1 MPHRELLSEILFEA
15 QATSKGAVSGND
27 PDGHF
32 PLIDPRLRGDTLIV
46 SLVSNIKPGTSYN
59 KSKKRVKVEISDNE
73 EGIPISKKVDLGKVD
88 LGQAIASITT
98 EMARGRKAR
107 EEAKSAQ
114 EKAVQLLESV
124 YGDRLNTMVFIKA
137 CTFFEEENKARS
149 FLAIT
154 NTERRSRWLE
164 INLRIELIT
173 VR

>member
-1 MPHRELLSEILFEA
+1 MPYRELLSEILFEA
-15 QATSKGAVSGND
+15 QATGKGAVSRND
-27 PDGHF
+27 LDGHF
-32 PLIDPRLRGDTLIV
+32 PLIDPRLRGDTPIV
-46 SLVSNIKPGTSYN
+46 SLVSNIKPRTSYN
-59 KSKKRVKVEISDNE
+59 KSKKRVKVEISNDE
-73 EGIPISKKVDLGKVD
+73 EGIPISKKVDLR
-88 LGQAIASITT
+88 QAIAGITAK
-98 EMARGRKAR
+98 MARGRKAQ
-107 EEAKSAQ
+107 EEAKSVQ

-124 YGDRLNTMVFIKA
+124 YGDRLNTIVFIKA